1 MTTLHLTLKKRWY
14 DMIYSGQKPEEYRE
28 IKPYWSRRLTN
39 GKKFDKVQFK
49 NGYRKDSP
57 SFTME
62 LKEITTGMG
71 VTKGEPLKTSLF
83 LFSSLALLLKVI
95 KQKCKNSIFGK

>member
-1 MTTLHLTLKKRWY
+1 MHEVKGMTTLHLTLKKRWY

-28 IKPYWSRRLTN
+28 IKPYWSRRLTS

-71 VTKGEPLKTSLF
+71 VTKWGAPKDKPVFILKLGSI
-83 LFSSLALLLKVI
+83 I
-95 KQKCKNSIFGK
+95 KGD